1 MKLLLKSTVIAFV
14 LTVIFSMIPFSAQCK
29 NVSDNVFRL
38 HILANSDSETDQN
51 LKLCVRDKVLEY
63 TECLYKNA
71 DNLQNAEQLTKE
83 SLQDIANV
91 AQREVLDNGY
101 SYQVKAEVRKI
112 HFDTRCYENVT
123 MPSGDYEALRITIGE
138 GKGHNWWC
146 VMYPS
151 LCVGAATNYEELKDK
166 TTDNEYKMMTDG
178 GYDVQFKVVEYFQN
192 IVNFFHCT

>member
-1 MKLLLKSTVIAFV
+1 MKLLLKSAVIAFV
-14 LTVIFSMIPFSAQCK
+14 LTMIFSMIPFSAQCK

-51 LKLCVRDKVLEY
+51 LKLRVRDKVLEY

-112 HFDTRCYENVT
+112 HFDTRYYENVT

-151 LCVGAATNYEELKDK
+151 LCVGATTNYEELKDK
-166 TTDNEYKMMTDG
+166 TTDNEYKMMADG

>member
-1 MKLLLKSTVIAFV
+1 MKLLLKSAVIAFV

-51 LKLCVRDKVLEY
+51 LKLRVRDKVLEY

-112 HFDTRCYENVT
+112 HFDTRYYENVT

-178 GYDVQFKVVEYFQN
+178 SYDVQFKVVEYFQN
-192 IVNFFHCT
+192 IVNFFRCT

>member
-1 MKLLLKSTVIAFV
+1 MKLLLKSAVIAFV

-51 LKLCVRDKVLEY
+51 LKLRVRDKVLEY

-91 AQREVLDNGY
+91 AQKEVFDNGY

-112 HFDTRCYENVT
+112 HFDTRYYENVT

-178 GYDVQFKVVEYFQN
+178 GYDVQFKVVEYFQK
-192 IVNFFHCT
+192 IVNFFRCT